1 MERELLAD
9 IFISYSRE
17 DRDKVATLATA
28 LEAEGYS
35 LWWDHNLSAGGRFV
49 TEIEEQLDAARVVL
63 VVWSE
68 SSINSM
74 WVADEANVGLER
86 NILVPIALDS
96 VRPKLG
102 FRQIQTID
110 LGDWNDSGLPG
121 NFEQLKAAVAARIE
135 NRPAARI
142 EASAQHLA
150 DKPWILMEPLSAPA
164 GDEDLNELAAALSEE
179 IGSALARFPHL
190 LVASEAQ
197 QDPRLSAR
205 YEIRGSLRRGGSKL
219 RLTMQLRNRAMGS
232 QVWGSKFDRV
242 ADNVLDLDLQ
252 DDLVDHVVAAIADPY
267 GALVRD
273 LCADVDHK
281 DLGSQTPYEL
291 TLRQFIYKQRIDSV
305 EHLLLRDAARLAVEK
320 APNDA
325 NAWAILAH
333 ASIEEYKHEFNH
345 EPGACARALEAARKA
360 VDLGRNNA
368 YAHFQLAEVQYFR
381 QDLGSFRA
389 ATERAIEMNP
399 RDSESLAMLG
409 ILMGYAGDWD
419 RGIEMTTR
427 AMDLN
432 PDHPGWYRFSTF
444 FHAYLQGEYE
454 AALEIAERINMP
466 SYFADPY
473 VRCIAHAQL
482 GHEKN
487 AREALEEL
495 LVAWPDADSTFRE
508 QHFNR
513 WMFAQPRLVETIE
526 EGFAKAGLEFD

>member
-1 MERELLAD
+1 LAD

-17 DRDKVATLATA
+17 DRDRVTA
-28 LEAEGYS
+28 LAAALESEGYS

-49 TEIEEQLDAARVVL
+49 TEIEEQLEAARVVL

-86 NILVPIALDS
+86 NILVPVAIDG

-110 LGDWNDSGLPG
+110 LSKWNDSALPES
-121 NFEQLKAAVAARIE
+121 FDLLKAAISARLQMM
-135 NRPAARI
+135 PAPKF
-142 EASAQHLA
+142 EAPVQHLA

-164 GDEDLNELAAALSEE
+164 GDEDLNELAVALSEE
-179 IGSALARFPHL
+179 IESALSRFPHL
-190 LVASEAQ
+190 LVASREH

-205 YEIRGSLRRGGSKL
+205 YEILGSLRRGGSRL
-219 RLTMQLRNRAMGS
+219 RLTMQLRNRAKGN

-242 ADNVLDLDLQ
+242 AEDVLDLDLQ

-281 DLGSQTPYEL
+281 SLESQTAYEL
-291 TLRQFIYKQRIDSV
+291 TLRQFIYKQRIDAD
-305 EHLLLRDAARLAVEK
+305 EHRVLRDAARLAVEK
-320 APNDA
+320 APNDS

-345 EPGACARALEAARKA
+345 EPGARARALEAARKA

-381 QDLGSFRA
+381 QDLGAFRA
-389 ATERAIEMNP
+389 GAERAFELNT
-399 RDSESLAMLG
+399 RDSESLAMIG
-409 ILMGYAGDWD
+409 ILLGYAGDWD
-419 RGIEMTTR
+419 RGVEMTTR

-432 PDHPGWYRFSTF
+432 PDHPGWYRFCSF
-444 FHAYLQGEYE
+444 FYHYLRGDDEK
-454 AALEIAERINMP
+454 ALEIAERVNMP

-482 GHEKN
+482 GHEKA
-487 AREALEEL
+487 AREALEEFL
-495 LVAWPDADSTFRE
+495 TAFPDARTKFRE

-513 WMFAQPRLVETIE
+513 WNFAQPELVERVSE
-526 EGFAKAGLEFD
+526 SFARVGLEFD

>member
-1 MERELLAD
+1 LAD

-17 DRDKVATLATA
+17 DRDRVTA
-28 LEAEGYS
+28 LAAALESEGYS

-49 TEIEEQLDAARVVL
+49 AEIEEQLDSARVVL

-86 NILVPIALDS
+86 NILVPIAIDG

-110 LGDWNDSGLPG
+110 LSDWSDSALPE
-121 NFEQLKAAVAARIE
+121 NFDLLKVAIAARIA
-135 NRPAARI
+135 NRPAPKA
-142 EASAQHLA
+142 EEPVQHIA

-164 GDEDLNELAAALSEE
+164 GDEELRELADALSEE
-179 IGSALARFPHL
+179 IGTALSRFPHL
-190 LVASEAQ
+190 LVATEQQ

-205 YEIRGSLRRGGSKL
+205 YQISGSLRRGGKRL
-219 RLTMQLRNRAMGS
+219 RLTMQLRNRAKGS
-232 QVWGSKFDRV
+232 QVWGNKFDRIT
-242 ADNVLDLDLQ
+242 DDVLDLELQ
-252 DDLVDHVVAAIADPY
+252 DDLTDHIVAAVADPY

-273 LCADVDHK
+273 LCADVEHK
-281 DLGSQTPYEL
+281 DLESQTAYEL
-291 TLRQFIYKQRIDSV
+291 TLRQFIYKQRIDSA
-305 EHLLLRDAARLAVEK
+305 EHLFMRDAARLAVKK

-325 NAWAILAH
+325 NTWAILAH

-345 EPGACARALEAARKA
+345 EPGARSRALEAARKA

-368 YAHFQLAEVQYFR
+368 YAQFQLAEVQYFR
-381 QDLGSFRA
+381 QDLGAFRA
-389 ATERAIEMNP
+389 GAERAFELNT

-432 PDHPGWYRFSTF
+432 PDHPGWYRFCTF
-444 FHAYLQGEYE
+444 FYQYLQGDYDK
-454 AALEIAERINMP
+454 ALEIAERVNMP

-473 VRCIAHAQL
+473 ARCIAHAQL

-487 AREALEEL
+487 AKDALAEFQA
-495 LVAWPDADSTFRE
+495 AWPDAEKTFIN

-513 WMFAQPRLVETIE
+513 WLFAQPELVERVR